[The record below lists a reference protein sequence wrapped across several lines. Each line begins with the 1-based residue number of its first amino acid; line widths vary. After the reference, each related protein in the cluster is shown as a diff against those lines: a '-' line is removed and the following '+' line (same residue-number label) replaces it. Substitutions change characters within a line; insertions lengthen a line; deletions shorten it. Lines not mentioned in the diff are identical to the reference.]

1 MSSDKFTEDIMI
13 HIKNMYF
20 SYEQSSYILKNLNFS
35 IQDGSYISI
44 LGENGSGKS
53 TFIKLLLNLLIPTS
67 GHIENTFTR
76 TAYVPQR
83 FESLN
88 TQFPI
93 TIEEI
98 LTCYQKA
105 RHIPGKKIIDDSL
118 ALVKMQDYKKSLV
131 GTLSGGQCQK
141 IFIARALMGNPDL
154 LILDEPSNGVDIKS
168 QNEIYQL
175 IKNLNQEK
183 KITVICVEH
192 NLKAAIKNSTLL
204 YHIAQG
210 VGHICNPQDYIR
222 EYLIENT
229 GVENYVSI

>member
-1 MSSDKFTEDIMI
+1 MI
-13 HIKNMYF
+13 HIKNLYF
-20 SYEQSSYILKNLNFS
+20 SYEKNSCILQDLNFL
-35 IQDGSYISI
+35 IEDGAYVSI

-53 TFIKLLLNLLIPTS
+53 TLIKLLLQLLKPIK
-67 GHIENTFTR
+67 GIIENTFQQI
-76 TAYVPQR
+76 AYVPQR
-83 FESLN
+83 FDSLN

-98 LTCYQKA
+98 LTCYQKT
-105 RHIPGKKIIDDSL
+105 RHIPGRMAIDDSL
-118 ALVKMQDYKKSLV
+118 AFVNMTNYRKSLI

-141 IFIARALMGNPDL
+141 IFIARALMGRPDL
-154 LILDEPSNGVDIKS
+154 LILDEPSNGVDMKS

-204 YHIAQG
+204 YHIDQG
-210 VGHICNPQDYIR
+210 IGHICTPENYMR
-222 EYLIENT
+222 EYLIRNT
-229 GVENYVSI
+229 GVENYAAI